1 MKTKRFLHY
10 IYIGA
15 TASLLAF
22 TSCNRHRADSTP
34 ADGDTI
40 RMAYSELLTI
50 VKHDGYKVAEI
61 RNPWKQGKVLH
72 RYVLVERADSA
83 RMASKTAGIKEAT
96 IVYTPIR
103 RSVMFTSPHC
113 WLLGQ
118 LGAEDVVKGVC
129 DLSYI
134 YVPYVQ
140 DGIKKGGITDCGNS
154 MSPTVERIVALR
166 PDAIFVSPFN
176 GVSYGQMDHLGV
188 PLIECADYMET
199 SALGR
204 AEWMR
209 FYGMLV
215 GKEEAA
221 DKMFADVVRSYD
233 AIKKEA
239 KRSKTSPKVIT
250 ERVVSG
256 VWYCPGGRSSMG
268 RLIADAGGRYV
279 FGDDKSSGSL
289 PGVPEKVMSSAQ
301 DADCWFFV
309 YNGMKAPDRKFL
321 LDEYKGYAMI
331 KAFKEG
337 NVYECGST
345 TGIPYFEEIS
355 FRPDSLLLDF
365 AKIFHPDIYHNA
377 HTRYYKKME

>member
-1 MKTKRFLHY
+1 MLIADKVSDFCDNAQIKTYAFFKFINNPIEPYHVLTIFLNFAVRINKKHYNQAMKTKRFLHY

-83 RMASKTAGIKEAT
+83 RMASKTAGMKEAT

-154 MSPTVERIVALR
+154 MSPTVERIVAQLR
-166 PDAIFVSPFN
+166 T
-176 GVSYGQMDHLGV
+176 
-188 PLIECADYMET
+188 T
-199 SALGR
+199 SANILS
-204 AEWMR
+204 
-209 FYGMLV
+209 
-215 GKEEAA
+215 AA
-221 DKMFADVVRSYD
+221 S
-233 AIKKEA
+233 
-239 KRSKTSPKVIT
+239 
-250 ERVVSG
+250 
-256 VWYCPGGRSSMG
+256 
-268 RLIADAGGRYV
+268 
-279 FGDDKSSGSL
+279 SL
-289 PGVPEKVMSSAQ
+289 PTSMP
-301 DADCWFFV
+301 
-309 YNGMKAPDRKFL
+309 
-321 LDEYKGYAMI
+321 
-331 KAFKEG
+331 
-337 NVYECGST
+337 
-345 TGIPYFEEIS
+345 
-355 FRPDSLLLDF
+355 
-365 AKIFHPDIYHNA
+365 
-377 HTRYYKKME
+377 